1 MDAKFNY
8 AEAFARNLGW
18 VTAAEQQQ
26 LRQKRIAIA
35 GMGAVGSAHL
45 ITLVRLGIEKFHIA
59 DMDTYGLVNFNRQI
73 GANMATIDQ
82 PKVEVMAAMARSI
95 NPNVELKIFPAGVSK
110 ENLSEFLAGVDLYV
124 DGLDFFAFS
133 ARQATFAACAA
144 KGIPAT
150 TVAPLG
156 MGAALFNFLPGGM
169 TFEEYFLW
177 GDNTDEEKALRFL
190 VGLAPAGL
198 HGAYLV
204 DPSSINFAERRGP
217 STMMA
222 CQLCAGVAGSEALK
236 ILLGRGNVIAAPR
249 GVHFD
254 AYRNKLVHTW
264 RPGGNNNLLQRIAL
278 SITRKRFMKP
288 SA

>member
-1 MDAKFNY
+1 
-8 AEAFARNLGW
+8 
-18 VTAAEQQQ
+18 
-26 LRQKRIAIA
+26 
-35 GMGAVGSAHL
+35 
-45 ITLVRLGIEKFHIA
+45 
-59 DMDTYGLVNFNRQI
+59 
-73 GANMATIDQ
+73 
-82 PKVEVMAAMARSI
+82 
-95 NPNVELKIFPAGVSK
+95 
-110 ENLSEFLAGVDLYV
+110 
-124 DGLDFFAFS
+124 
-133 ARQATFAACAA
+133 
-144 KGIPAT
+144 
-150 TVAPLG
+150 
-156 MGAALFNFLPGGM
+156 
-169 TFEEYFLW
+169 
-177 GDNTDEEKALRFL
+177 LRFL

-204 DPSSINFAERRGP
+204 DPASINFAERRGP

>member
-1 MDAKFNY
+1 MDANFNY
-8 AEAFARNLGW
+8 DEAFARNLGW
-18 VTAAEQQQ
+18 VTSAEQQQ

-73 GANMATIDQ
+73 GANMATIDK

-133 ARQATFAACAA
+133 ARQDTFAACAS
-144 KGIPAT
+144 KRIPAI

-204 DPSSINFAERRGP
+204 DPGSINFAERRGP

-236 ILLGRGNVIAAPR
+236 ILLGRGTVIAAPR

-264 RPGGNNNLLQRIAL
+264 RPGGNNNLLQRLAL

-288 SA
+288 QA

>member
-26 LRQKRIAIA
+26 LRQKCIAIA

-95 NPNVELKIFPAGVSK
+95 NPNVELKIFPAGVSQ
-110 ENLSEFLAGVDLYV
+110 ENLSDFLAGVDLYV

-204 DPSSINFAERRGP
+204 DPASINFAERRGP

-236 ILLGRGNVIAAPR
+236 ILLGRGKVIAAPR

-278 SITRKRFMKP
+278 SVTRKRFMKP

>member
-95 NPNVELKIFPAGVSK
+95 NPNVELKIFPAGVSQ

-236 ILLGRGNVIAAPR
+236 ILLGRGKVIAAPR

>member
-1 MDAKFNY
+1 MDANFNY
-8 AEAFARNLGW
+8 GEAFARNLGW

-110 ENLSEFLAGVDLYV
+110 ENLSEFLADVDLYV

>member
-1 MDAKFNY
+1 MDANFNY
-8 AEAFARNLGW
+8 DEAFSRNLGW
-18 VTAAEQQQ
+18 LTSAEQQQ

-59 DMDTYGLVNFNRQI
+59 DMDTYGMVNFNRQI

-95 NPNVELKIFPAGVSK
+95 NPNVELKIFPSGVSK
-110 ENLSEFLAGVDLYV
+110 ENLSDFLAEVDLYL

-133 ARQATFAACAA
+133 ARQTTFAACASM
-144 KGIPAT
+144 GIAAI

-177 GDNTDEEKALRFL
+177 GDNSDEEKALRFL

-204 DPSSINFAERRGP
+204 DPASINFAERRGP

-222 CQLCAGVAGSEALK
+222 VQLCAGVAGSEALK
-236 ILLGRGNVIAAPR
+236 ILLGRGKVIAAPR

-288 SA
+288 QA